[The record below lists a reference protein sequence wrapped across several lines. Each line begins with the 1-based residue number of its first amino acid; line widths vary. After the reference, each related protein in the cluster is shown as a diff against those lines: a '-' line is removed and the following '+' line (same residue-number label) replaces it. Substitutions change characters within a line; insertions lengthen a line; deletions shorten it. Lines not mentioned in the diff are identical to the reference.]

1 MPSSAAIRLR
11 CRLDRAA
18 LLGSLAF
25 VFCLGLATAP
35 TPASGQAW
43 VGIPARPAGSAGFQL
58 SGAKPDPNAQMLV
71 QANELNYDYR
81 GERVTAVGAVQ
92 ISYAG
97 STLEADRVTYNQQTK
112 RLFAEGNVRLTEA
125 DGKIINADRLDLDDH
140 FRDGFV
146 DTLHVETVDKTRMA
160 AARAERTE
168 GGVTVFQSG
177 VYTACEPCKDNPA
190 APPKWQVK
198 AARIIHSEAEKTIYF
213 EDSRIEFWGV
223 PVAYLPYF
231 WTPDPTVKKKTG
243 FLHPRLISS
252 TYLGTGIEAP
262 FFWNLAPDYD
272 VTFSP
277 IVTTNGT
284 VVGSVE
290 WRQRLMNGAYMVRG
304 IGAFQ
309 PDRTPFAGTAGDRD
323 LRGAIES
330 KGDFRLS
337 QNWWY
342 GWDATL
348 LTDNAFAP
356 QYKLTRQGTEAVSQG
371 YVFGRG
377 TNSYFDARTIG
388 FYGFSPID
396 VQKQLPIIH
405 PLVDYKYKFGFPVF
419 GGELTY
425 NVNLA
430 SLTRQQADFDPI
442 TQTAASTGICD
453 TTDLAAVKNRSNC
466 LLRGIAGTYTR
477 LSAEAEWRRT
487 IIDPIGQ
494 IWTPFARLRADV
506 ASVNYLSDPNMGNFI
521 DTSATS
527 PARLMPTVGLD
538 YRYPFISAH
547 SWGTQIIEPR
557 AQVIIRPN
565 EQQIGRFPNED
576 SQALVFD
583 DANLFAI
590 NKFPGYDRVEGGGRA
605 NVGVQY
611 TAQFN
616 QGGYFNALFG
626 QSYQLFGVNSYAV
639 ADMANAGLD
648 SGLETR
654 RSDYVARATLQ
665 PNKTYTF
672 ASRFRFDDATFETK
686 RLELEGRVNF
696 DRWTA
701 ALTYGRYDAQPING
715 LLLPREGVSP
725 SASVRLTQNWSVSAA
740 ALYSIDSARLNTA
753 QLGLSYIDEC
763 LALNLVFSSNYGYSG
778 DIVPNR
784 TVMLQLNLRTLGAV
798 QTSQSL
804 SNVTSISNTG
814 QASWF

>member
-1 MPSSAAIRLR
+1 
-11 CRLDRAA
+11 
-18 LLGSLAF
+18 
-25 VFCLGLATAP
+25 
-35 TPASGQAW
+35 
-43 VGIPARPAGSAGFQL
+43 
-58 SGAKPDPNAQMLV
+58 
-71 QANELNYDYR
+71 
-81 GERVTAVGAVQ
+81 
-92 ISYAG
+92 
-97 STLEADRVTYNQQTK
+97 
-112 RLFAEGNVRLTEA
+112 
-125 DGKIINADRLDLDDH
+125 
-140 FRDGFV
+140 
-146 DTLHVETVDKTRMA
+146 
-160 AARAERTE
+160 
-168 GGVTVFQSG
+168 
-177 VYTACEPCKDNPA
+177 
-190 APPKWQVK
+190 
-198 AARIIHSEAEKTIYF
+198 
-213 EDSRIEFWGV
+213 
-223 PVAYLPYF
+223 
-231 WTPDPTVKKKTG
+231 
-243 FLHPRLISS
+243 
-252 TYLGTGIEAP
+252 
-262 FFWNLAPDYD
+262 
-272 VTFSP
+272 
-277 IVTTNGT
+277 
-284 VVGSVE
+284 
-290 WRQRLMNGAYMVRG
+290 
-304 IGAFQ
+304 
-309 PDRTPFAGTAGDRD
+309 
-323 LRGAIES
+323 
-330 KGDFRLS
+330 
-337 QNWWY
+337 
-342 GWDATL
+342 
-348 LTDNAFAP
+348 
-356 QYKLTRQGTEAVSQG
+356 
-371 YVFGRG
+371 
-377 TNSYFDARTIG
+377 
-388 FYGFSPID
+388 
-396 VQKQLPIIH
+396 
-405 PLVDYKYKFGFPVF
+405 
-419 GGELTY
+419 
-425 NVNLA
+425 
-430 SLTRQQADFDPI
+430 
-442 TQTAASTGICD
+442 
-453 TTDLAAVKNRSNC
+453 
-466 LLRGIAGTYTR
+466 
-477 LSAEAEWRRT
+477 
-487 IIDPIGQ
+487 
-494 IWTPFARLRADV
+494 
-506 ASVNYLSDPNMGNFI
+506 
-521 DTSATS
+521 
-527 PARLMPTVGLD
+527 MPTVGLD

-616 QGGYFNALFG
+616 QGGYFNAMFG

-654 RSDYVARATLQ
+654 RSDYVARATYQ
-665 PNKTYTF
+665 PNKIYTF